1 MKKLFLVLATVL
13 VLAASGCAP
22 QVDIDA
28 ERAAVLEAF
37 IEAKQAVAAKDTES
51 FVSFFT
57 DGASRFPP
65 NAPRVTGN
73 DAIREF
79 VSEWFAAPGLAF
91 SFPEP
96 GSAEVSSAGDLGYT
110 TGSYEVTVNDA
121 EGNPVTS
128 RGKVVVVWKK
138 QPDGS
143 WKAVLDIWNSDGPA
157 GGATE

>member
-1 MKKLFLVLATVL
+1 MRKIVTSLAALLVLTV
-13 VLAASGCAP
+13 SGCAP

-37 IEAKQAVAAKDTES
+37 IEAKQAVAAKDIES
-51 FVSFFT
+51 FVSIFA

-79 VSEWFAAPGLAF
+79 VSESFAAPGLAF

-128 RGKVVVVWKK
+128 HGKVVVVWKK

-143 WKAVLDIWNSDGPA
+143 WKAVLDIWNSDQPA
-157 GGATE
+157 GGATD

>member
-1 MKKLFLVLATVL
+1 MKKLFPIVATLL
-13 VLAASGCAP
+13 VLAANGCAP

-37 IEAKQAVAAKDTES
+37 IEAKQAVAAKDMES
-51 FVSFFT
+51 FVSIFA

-121 EGNPVTS
+121 KGNPVTS

-157 GGATE
+157 GGSE

>member
-1 MKKLFLVLATVL
+1 MEKLFLVLATVL

-37 IEAKQAVAAKDTES
+37 VEAKQAAAAKDIES
-51 FVSFFT
+51 FVSVFA

-79 VSEWFAAPGLAF
+79 VSESFAAPGLAF

-121 EGNPVTS
+121 KGNPGTS

-138 QPDGS
+138 QPEGS

-157 GGATE
+157 ASE

>member
-1 MKKLFLVLATVL
+1 MRKIVTSLAALLALAVSGCTPQVDVEAERATVL
-13 VLAASGCAP
+13 ETFV
-22 QVDIDA
+22 
-28 ERAAVLEAF
+28 
-37 IEAKQAVAAKDTES
+37 EAKQAVAAKDMES
-51 FVSFFT
+51 FVSFFA

-79 VSEWFAAPGLAF
+79 VSEWFETPGLAF

-138 QPDGS
+138 QSDGT
-143 WKAVLDIWNSDGPA
+143 WKAALDIWNSDEPA
-157 GGATE
+157 ASE

>member
-1 MKKLFLVLATVL
+1 MKKLFPILAGLL

-22 QVDIDA
+22 PVDIEA
-28 ERAAVLEAF
+28 ERAAILEAF
-37 IEAKQAVAAKDTES
+37 VGAKEAVAAKDTER
-51 FVSFFT
+51 FVSFFA
-57 DGASRFPP
+57 DDASRFPP
-65 NAPRVTGN
+65 DAPRVTGN

-128 RGKVVVVWKK
+128 RGKVVVIWKK
-138 QPDGS
+138 QSDGT

-157 GGATE
+157 ASE

>member
-13 VLAASGCAP
+13 VLAAVGCAP

-37 IEAKQAVAAKDTES
+37 VEAKQAAAAKDTES
-51 FVSFFT
+51 FVSFFAN
-57 DGASRFPP
+57 GASRFPP

-110 TGSYEVTVNDA
+110 TGSYEGTVNDA

-128 RGKVVVVWKK
+128 RGKIVVIWKK
-138 QPDGS
+138 QSDGT
-143 WKAVLDIWNSDGPA
+143 WKVVLDIWNTDQPA
-157 GGATE
+157 GSATD